1 MLERLVKEAKALNLG
16 PGLEKGTQ
24 VGPIINERQMK
35 RVLDYIQT
43 GKKEGARLLCGGRQA
58 QGPDAAR
65 GWFVEPTIFADV
77 KRSMRIFQEEIFGPV
92 LSVMKAKDRAEA
104 IDALNDSAYGL
115 SSSIYTRDI
124 NSALG
129 AVPQIEA
136 GIVYVNGLTIGA
148 EVHLPFGGTKASG
161 NGTGKPAK
169 RGSIFLRNGK
179 RSTLTTAANCSAR
192 KSTTHEACRE
202 ERHKALR
209 ILHPA
214 PPDYKW
220 PRCPEADRFIE
231 ETQQSFLARHAF
243 ARRLSERMRTE
254 TSTLFS
260 AWVDHL
266 ILPARKETASRLE
279 ALGFCEDKKAKRP
292 AGTLVFY
299 HPFADLPEV
308 LLSKRAKETCCAI
321 VVEDLWRFELAQR
334 LSLPI
339 EGAPYSSYRFI
350 RLPEGPAEFLIIE
363 RRGTSNFAADK
374 RGKGQAYLA
383 CFEKWIARPRRFA
396 SIAEGMKQTLRL
408 ARAIA
413 GTLGTGAA
421 ATLFLESER
430 IYWQSRNQAAQIQK
444 ARQDALGLGWANHD
458 HHTFRSSR
466 AHFPMLIQILLAFGF
481 KKRER
486 YYAGNE
492 AGWGAQIMEQPEAG
506 SVIFADVDLA
516 PEDVAVDFTRH
527 ALEDLPRPNTVGLWC
542 ALHGESILKP
552 ECTIWKPSSTSTS

>member
-1 MLERLVKEAKALNLG
+1 MRHAVKNA
-16 PGLEKGTQ
+16 T
-24 VGPIINERQMK
+24 
-35 RVLDYIQT
+35 
-43 GKKEGARLLCGGRQA
+43 
-58 QGPDAAR
+58 
-65 GWFVEPTIFADV
+65 
-77 KRSMRIFQEEIFGPV
+77 KRSEF
-92 LSVMKAKDRAEA
+92 
-104 IDALNDSAYGL
+104 
-115 SSSIYTRDI
+115 
-124 NSALG
+124 
-129 AVPQIEA
+129 
-136 GIVYVNGLTIGA
+136 
-148 EVHLPFGGTKASG
+148 
-161 NGTGKPAK
+161 
-169 RGSIFLRNGK
+169 
-179 RSTLTTAANCSAR
+179 
-192 KSTTHEACRE
+192 
-202 ERHKALR
+202 
-209 ILHPA
+209 LHPA

-542 ALHGESILKP
+542 ALHGESILEAGMHHLEAKFDFDLLKWDLQEKRIETMPPFSDFPFLRQAFTKADMWPVPVERLEALRRTGKLSDEAYEQIKAKGAVGSHLENLQRHEGFKGFNQRGVSDIITAVNP
-552 ECTIWKPSSTSTS
+552 ETQAMSGNSAAGAA